1 MNFSE
6 IVNQIKKKKSYL
18 CIGLDTDIKKI
29 RIRDTI
35 EQILENEK
43 KCLV

>member
-1 MNFSE
+1 MPE
-6 IVNQIKKKKSYL
+6 GKVL
-18 CIGLDTDIKKI
+18 G
-29 RIRDTI
+29 RIDKTYPDYEGITI